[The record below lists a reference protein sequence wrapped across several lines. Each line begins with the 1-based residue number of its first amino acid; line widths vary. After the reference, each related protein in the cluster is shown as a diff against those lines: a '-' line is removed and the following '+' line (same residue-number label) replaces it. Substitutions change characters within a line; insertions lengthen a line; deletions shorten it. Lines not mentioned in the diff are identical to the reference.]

1 MEKSKFLK
9 LNLRDLLRGLIVA
22 GISGGLDSIITM
34 LSNKQ
39 FDVTEVGIVSLI
51 AMVSYLKLNYFSGK

>member
-9 LNLRDLLRGLIVA
+9 LNLRDLLRGLIIA
-22 GISGGLDSIITM
+22 GISGGLDGLVNM

-39 FDVTEVGIVSLI
+39 FDLKEVGIVSLI
-51 AMVSYLKLNYFSGK
+51 AMISYLKLNYFSGK